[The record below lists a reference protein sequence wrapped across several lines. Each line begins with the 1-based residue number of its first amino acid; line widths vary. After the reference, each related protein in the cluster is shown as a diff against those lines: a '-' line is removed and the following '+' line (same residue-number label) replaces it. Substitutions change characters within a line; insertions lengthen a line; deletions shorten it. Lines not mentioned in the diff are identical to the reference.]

1 MSRPDIHDVTPV
13 PVRRYGQQFG
23 AVVLIVFAL
32 LFAQN
37 LATNQNIQW
46 PVVAQYMFAPSIL
59 SGLGMTILLTV
70 LAMVIG
76 LSIGVVLAI
85 MRLSDSR
92 VFQGAAWAWIWFF
105 RSVPPLAQLIFWYNL
120 ALLYPDLSIG
130 IPFGPK
136 LFIWDTNAVITPF
149 SAAILGLAFTEAA
162 YAAEMIRAGI
172 QAVSGG
178 QVEASATL
186 GMSRSQTLRRIV
198 LPQALRIVI
207 PPIGNDTIS
216 MLKFTSL
223 VSVLALPDLLFSA
236 QMVYARTYQT
246 IPLLMVATIW
256 YLVLTTVLTF
266 AEHAI
271 EHRLSEG
278 SPPSKRSFQKR
289 LFDMRPFRRQ
299 KEFSA

>member
-1 MSRPDIHDVTPV
+1 MVDDGCAETGNRRCLWHRCTGQCRHGGCSGWFCACRTQGTTKDAPV
-13 PVRRYGQQFG
+13 IAYVE
-23 AVVLIVFAL
+23 VLKAE
-32 LFAQN
+32 
-37 LATNQNIQW
+37 
-46 PVVAQYMFAPSIL
+46 
-59 SGLGMTILLTV
+59 
-70 LAMVIG
+70 LAMLAAILPKGVQLSRLHWGGGTPTLLSPALMTELAQAIADVAPFAEDYEFSVEIDPNEIDEARCDALAAAG
-76 LSIGVVLAI
+76 MNRASIGVQDFDEQI
-85 MRLSDSR
+85 
-92 VFQGAAWAWIWFF
+92 Q
-105 RSVPPLAQLIFWYNL
+105 Q
-120 ALLYPDLSIG
+120 SIG
-130 IPFGPK
+130 RLQSFE
-136 LFIWDTNAVITPF
+136 ITRD
-149 SAAILGLAFTEAA
+149 
-162 YAAEMIRAGI
+162 AAEMIRAGI